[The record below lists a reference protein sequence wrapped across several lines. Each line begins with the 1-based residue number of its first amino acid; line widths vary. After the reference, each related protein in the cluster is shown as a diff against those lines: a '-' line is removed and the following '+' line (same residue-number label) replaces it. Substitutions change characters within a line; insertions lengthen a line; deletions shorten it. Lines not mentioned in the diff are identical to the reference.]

1 MDNVTIG
8 RLRRQVARR
17 AVVPGVLAM
26 IMALGAL
33 VGCQSNRAPAD
44 TGKTQAHAAPHE
56 QAQASGTLTVFAAKS
71 LAQVFQRIADEVL
84 AQTHPDLRVTFSFDG
99 SNTLVRQIIEGAPA
113 DVIATADED
122 TMADLSAAEAI
133 TPPDIFATNT
143 LRLAVPAGNPGGITG
158 LDDSLVGKKL
168 VICAPRVPCGRATA
182 ELAAG
187 MGIELHA
194 VSEENNVG
202 QVRAKIETGA
212 ADAGLI
218 YLTDALAAAPNAEI
232 IEVPG
237 IEQVRNRY
245 PIAIVTETHQRAGA
259 EAFIEA
265 VQSAR
270 GQEILSDAGFTPPS
284 Q

>member
-1 MDNVTIG
+1 MDNVIVE
-8 RLRRQVARR
+8 RRRRRPAARR
-17 AVVPGVLAM
+17 GVVSGVLAA
-26 IMALGAL
+26 ILSLGAL
-33 VGCQSNRAPAD
+33 VGCQSNPAPEE
-44 TGKTQAHAAPHE
+44 TGSSQAPE
-56 QAQASGTLTVFAAKS
+56 QEQQQASGTLTVFAAKS
-71 LAQVFQRIADEVL
+71 LAQVFERIADEVL
-84 AQTHPDLRVTFSFDG
+84 SETHPNLRVNFSFDG
-99 SNTLVRQIIEGAPA
+99 SNTLVRQIIEGAPV

-133 TPPDIFATNT
+133 TPPEIFATNT
-143 LRLAVPAGNPGGITG
+143 LRLTVPAGNPGGITG
-158 LDDSLVGKKL
+158 LDESLEGKKL

-182 ELAAG
+182 ELADG
-187 MGIELHA
+187 LGIELHA

-245 PIAIVTETHQRAGA
+245 PIAIVAETHQRAAA
-259 EAFIEA
+259 EAFIAA
-265 VQSAR
+265 VLSAR